1 MVTGMGF
8 RQTTWSPL
16 LRSFAAVSLVAF
28 LAAQT
33 LCFIHC
39 NLGGARGESA
49 LPSCHVAASSGAC
62 HDKGN
67 SSSQGPTTTTTCFT
81 LQNLVISGDAP
92 TLVVPEF
99 SVLCLPAPFTLA
111 LDVSSTELAASFSRQ
126 ANHGDWVFT
135 PEVSLGPAFR
145 SLAPPFVG

>member
-8 RQTTWSPL
+8 RQTAWSPL
-16 LRSFAAVSLVAF
+16 LRSFAAVALVAF

-39 NLGGARGESA
+39 NLGGARGEPA
-49 LPSCHVAASSGAC
+49 LPSCHVAASPGAC
-62 HDKGN
+62 HDKGD
-67 SSSQGPTTTTTCFT
+67 SSPQGPTTTTCFT
-81 LQNLVISGDAP
+81 LQNLVTSGDAP

-99 SVLCLPAPFTLA
+99 SVLCLPALPTPA
-111 LDVSSTELAASFSRQ
+111 LDVSSTELVASFSRQ